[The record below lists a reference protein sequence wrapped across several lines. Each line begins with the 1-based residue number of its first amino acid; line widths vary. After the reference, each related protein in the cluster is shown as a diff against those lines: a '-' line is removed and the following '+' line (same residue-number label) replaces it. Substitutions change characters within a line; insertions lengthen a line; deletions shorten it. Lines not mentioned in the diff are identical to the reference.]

1 VENYRCFQG
10 ELLQVL
16 DGTEY
21 FSSKKIHCIHCCY
34 RTHKDG
40 SVTYY
45 HAAIIPVVV
54 APGIP
59 QVIPLE
65 PELITP
71 QDGHDKQ
78 DCENTAAKRWI
89 EKHRRSPPDKP
100 VTLLGDDL
108 DCNQPMCQTVLS
120 GGYHFIFVCKPQSH
134 QELYQWVDYLQRSGE
149 VKTLTTSSWDGKRNL
164 SYHYRYVNQVP
175 IRAKEPAM
183 DVNWCEVTV
192 TDTSNGE
199 KLYDNAFATCHEIH
213 DENVAEI
220 VRAGRARWK
229 VENEGNNVL
238 KNNGYHLEH
247 NFGHG
252 KEHLAGLLLGL
263 NLLAFLFHTALELI
277 DNTYQK
283 VRHLLG
289 TRRGLFDNLRILA
302 RYIYFESWQALFEF
316 ILWSGSPP
324 DCANSS

>member
-1 VENYRCFQG
+1 
-10 ELLQVL
+10 
-16 DGTEY
+16 
-21 FSSKKIHCIHCCY
+21 
-34 RTHKDG
+34 
-40 SVTYY
+40 
-45 HAAIIPVVV
+45 
-54 APGIP
+54 
-59 QVIPLE
+59 
-65 PELITP
+65 
-71 QDGHDKQ
+71 
-78 DCENTAAKRWI
+78 
-89 EKHRRSPPDKP
+89 
-100 VTLLGDDL
+100 
-108 DCNQPMCQTVLS
+108 
-120 GGYHFIFVCKPQSH
+120 
-134 QELYQWVDYLQRSGE
+134 
-149 VKTLTTSSWDGKRNL
+149 LTTSSWDGKRNL